1 MFRRRCGWP
10 PSPSE
15 TGANFSNDRHPK
27 ELGDSRNF
35 HENSGCP
42 RSELDSKVKTRN
54 QGMISIRSLA
64 FTSTRLSPTLDSAA
78 NVLQLVINF
87 NYESLLHPSP
97 PNPSSPLA
105 HWDSIFELVTS
116 TTRYAR
122 LMNNLTC
129 ELFMA
134 RKLAINQAL
143 IVYPI
148 RKRIKTDAFRALIVE
163 TSGHVLGTSTFM

>member
-1 MFRRRCGWP
+1 MILVTSTKTPVVPDRSSIRRLKLATKGW
-10 PSPSE
+10 
-15 TGANFSNDRHPK
+15 
-27 ELGDSRNF
+27 SRF
-35 HENSGCP
+35 V
-42 RSELDSKVKTRN
+42 RS
-54 QGMISIRSLA
+54 RSLA
-64 FTSTRLSPTLDSAA
+64 VTSTRLSPTLDSAA

-122 LMNNLTC
+122 LMNNLTR

-134 RKLAINQAL
+134 RKLTINQAL

-148 RKRIKTDAFRALIVE
+148 RKRIKTDAFRALIVK
-163 TSGHVLGTSTFM
+163 TSGHVLGRSTFI